1 MKCSIVTYKMHN
13 TIMTMEALF
22 MFGGVLL
29 FGDVVRRYK
38 KSNIKFCDDVAL
50 VL

>member
-13 TIMTMEALF
+13 TIMTMAALF

-29 FGDVVRRYK
+29 FGDVRRYK
-38 KSNIKFCDDVAL
+38 ESNIEFCDDVAL